1 MSGSGCIMK
10 GIAALTVGAMLA
22 GSAGMA
28 QARGQSGSGGAGG
41 YMPGETAG
49 QSASAGVS
57 QYSAPEMGAGGDVP
71 QFSNDGD
78 GEADQMTGAM
88 MMPGSASG
96 SRAPGMTDGSYSNMN
111 IGGEDSAL
119 LPGVN

>member
-1 MSGSGCIMK
+1 MSAYIRK
-10 GIAALTVGAMLA
+10 GLVALAVGAMLA
-22 GSAGMA
+22 GSAGGA
-28 QARGQSGSGGAGG
+28 QARGQSSGSSAAGS
-41 YMPGETAG
+41 YVPGQAEG
-49 QSASAGVS
+49 ERASAGVS
-57 QYSAPEMGAGGDVP
+57 QYSAPETGGGGDVP
-71 QFSNDGD
+71 QFGSGEN

>member
-1 MSGSGCIMK
+1 MSVYMK
-10 GIAALTVGAMLA
+10 KSLVALAIGVMLA
-22 GSAGMA
+22 GSAGAA
-28 QARGQSGSGGAGG
+28 QARGQSGGSTAGG

-49 QSASAGVS
+49 QSAAAGVS
-57 QYSAPEMGAGGDVP
+57 RYSAPETGAGGDMP
-71 QFSNDGD
+71 QFGQEGN

>member
-1 MSGSGCIMK
+1 MV
-10 GIAALTVGAMLA
+10 ALAVGAMLA
-22 GSAGMA
+22 GSAGGA
-28 QARGQSGSGGAGG
+28 QARGQSSGSSAAGS
-41 YMPGETAG
+41 YVPGQAEG
-49 QSASAGVS
+49 ERASAGVS
-57 QYSAPEMGAGGDVP
+57 QYSAPETGGGGDVP
-71 QFSNDGD
+71 QFGSGEN

>member
-1 MSGSGCIMK
+1 MSVYMK
-10 GIAALTVGAMLA
+10 KGAVALAITVMLA
-22 GSAGMA
+22 GSAGAA
-28 QARGQSGSGGAGG
+28 QARGQSGNGGGAGG

-49 QSASAGVS
+49 ESASAGVS
-57 QYSAPEMGAGGDVP
+57 QYSAPETGTGGDVP
-71 QFSNDGD
+71 QFGQPGD
-78 GEADQMTGAM
+78 GEADQMTGPM